1 MKQFLLV
8 LFALSFF
15 CSDNL
20 FAQGKLNGVYAG
32 CEFSPSPI
40 FGGGMSR
47 RDISVLFRPDGTFND
62 VLERADWKT
71 NVSGKYEISS
81 GKVTLKYAKGSSVYT
96 LKGNSLFGYGYQ
108 MDKVQGNT
116 IPAGYYSFVSAMG
129 GSGGSTTYVGAT
141 TRRGLNFDG
150 KGHFSNSRLSTT
162 AISGENV
169 AGGSTAS
176 ASGSGT
182 YKINEGA
189 LTLTFNDG
197 RTEQHSFFC
206 DLNIKTRMAVVDG
219 SIYFSESDD
228 NNTKPTTAA
237 KTARTAN
244 TSSNNASTVAPDG
257 KALLLKANAA
267 HGGDKLNTLKTVRL
281 TGSVSGL
288 KVIELID
295 IPNSKVRVEVW
306 KNGKPVSV
314 QQAEGNTG
322 WQWNGSNKSDLPAN
336 NVAEVKTALYTGV
349 LGLRKPLL
357 SQLQIVKTQ
366 KVPNN
371 NIYTVAC
378 KLNGADCVFAIND
391 QSQLMAYGYQLGS
404 KTSYSVVSDLRPVQ
418 GITLPFHENSTSGDQ
433 KLNIQYDNIDM
444 NPVLDAQNWATPT
457 GN

>member
-8 LFALSFF
+8 LLAFLF
-15 CSDNL
+15 CCYDNV
-20 FAQGKLNGVYAG
+20 FAQSKLDGVYAG

-71 NVSGKYEISS
+71 NVSGKYEISG
-81 GKVTLKYAKGSSVYT
+81 GKVTLKYAKGSSVYVI
-96 LKGNSLFGYGYQ
+96 KGNSLFGYGYQ

-116 IPAGYYSFVSAMG
+116 IPAGYYSFISAMG
-129 GSGGSTTYVGAT
+129 GGGGASGPYVGAT
-141 TRRGLNFDG
+141 SRRGLNFDG

-162 AISGENV
+162 AIAGENV
-169 AGGSTAS
+169 GGGSTNS

-182 YKINEGA
+182 YKINQGA

-206 DLNIKTRMAVVDG
+206 DLNLKTRMAVVDG

-228 NNTKPTTAA
+228 NKTKSTAAA
-237 KTARTAN
+237 KTSTAGN
-244 TSSNNASTVAPDG
+244 TSTSTAIPDG
-257 KALLLKANAA
+257 KSLLLKANAA

-281 TGSVSGL
+281 TGSVSDL
-288 KVIELID
+288 KVVELID

-322 WQWNGSNKSDLPAN
+322 WQWNGGNKSDLPAS

-349 LGLRKPLL
+349 LGLRKSILN
-357 SQLQIVKTQ
+357 QLQIVKTQ

-378 KLNGADCVFAIND
+378 KLNGTDYVFAIND
-391 QSQLMAYGYQLGS
+391 QSQLMAYGYQTGS

-418 GITLPFHENSTSGDQ
+418 GITLPFHENSTSGEQ
-433 KLNIQYDNIDM
+433 KLNIQYDNVDM
-444 NPVLDAQNWATPT
+444 NPVLDAQSWATPT